1 MRFHQATLEVDII
14 SKNGIFIVRI
24 WEKSVAWD
32 YFPENTLS
40 MVFHNATAKI
50 NT

>member
-1 MRFHQATLEVDII
+1 MRFVQAIRDVDII
-14 SKNGIFIVRI
+14 SENGIFIVRI
-24 WEKSVAWD
+24 WEKSVAWN

-40 MVFHNATAKI
+40 MVFHNASAKI